1 MSELS
6 WQWIDSDE
14 GLARLCDQ
22 ASRAEAV
29 ALDTEFVRTRTLY
42 AQLGLIQ
49 LYDGTNLA
57 LVDPLAIDDLG
68 PFWRL
73 LENESVVKVLHSC
86 SEDLEIFAQQ
96 GGVQPKPLFD
106 TQVAGVLLNK
116 GAPMGYGKMV
126 EAYLGLELD
135 KGESRTNWLARPL
148 RDSQLQYAAADVLY
162 LLQIYHTMKQEI
174 ADVGRYHWLME
185 EGERLTEGRL
195 APPDPQAAYLKVKNA
210 YQLRPEQ
217 LAILKS
223 LAAWRLGV
231 AQKRDLA
238 LNFVIKDAAMLTLAK
253 RAPRSINYLTQLD
266 CLTERDVQRHGKAI
280 LRAVAEADL
289 DNPPEPVD
297 PLSADPAFRDA
308 AKLVRKALTQV
319 CEQQQVATELMAS
332 KKLVHQYLKWRLG
345 GEQGEQPV
353 VLRGWRGELAR
364 GSLEELS
371 L

>member
-1 MSELS
+1 MSELN
-6 WQWIDSDE
+6 WQWIDTDE
-14 GLARLCDQ
+14 GLAQLCDQ
-22 ASRAEAV
+22 ASQAEAV

-49 LYDGTNLA
+49 IYDGTTLA
-57 LVDPLAIDDLG
+57 LVDPLTIEDLG

-126 EAYLGLELD
+126 EAYLGLALD
-135 KGESRTNWLARPL
+135 KGEARTNWLARPL
-148 RDSQLQYAAADVLY
+148 RNTQLEYAAADVLY
-162 LLQIYHTMKQEI
+162 LLKIYHTMKEEI
-174 ADVGRYHWLME
+174 AEAGRHDWLME

-195 APPDPQAAYLKVKNA
+195 DPVDPETAYLKVKNA
-210 YQLRPEQ
+210 FQLRPEQ

-238 LNFVIKDAAMLTLAK
+238 LNFVIKDAALLTLSK
-253 RAPRSINYLTQLD
+253 RAPRSINYLNQLD

-280 LRAVAEADL
+280 LKVVAGADL

-297 PLSADPAFRDA
+297 PLSAEPEFRDA
-308 AKLVRKALTQV
+308 AKLVRKTLTQV
-319 CEQQQVATELMAS
+319 CEQHEVAAELMAS

-345 GEQGEQPV
+345 GQQGREPV
-353 VLRGWRGELAR
+353 VLRGWRGELTRA
-364 GSLEELS
+364 SLDALS